1 MQHSCSRG
9 KQNIGKAHIYLAQ
22 QLIEQLEQSIRDFR
36 ETQRFSGVVVGGGGG
51 GGGGMLVFA
60 RRRPGALH
68 PGLYRFSCIHMSSV
82 FNISS
87 DVSES
92 YRAMFREHAVYARLE
107 KNLHFSFVFKHFTSQ
122 RILH

>member
-1 MQHSCSRG
+1 MSCRNGPGIHSIIHSLHSVRQFNYCD
-9 KQNIGKAHIYLAQ
+9 NFII
-22 QLIEQLEQSIRDFR
+22 
-36 ETQRFSGVVVGGGGG
+36 V
-51 GGGGMLVFA
+51 LVFA
-60 RRRPGALH
+60 RRPGALH

-107 KNLHFSFVFKHFTSQ
+107 KNLHFSFVFKQFTSQ